1 MASCQDDDDHCPMMA
16 LDELNKT
23 VSRQMVLGTFSDL
36 IQLYDK
42 NNYSCHHEGHHLG
55 MWLYDYTRNLKE
67 ALNYATL
74 LCGGSVYHGIF
85 QSYFGGEQFVHNV
98 DKNQI
103 MITHLRPMGQENVNW
118 RQERDCIHGIG
129 DGLVKLYNYN
139 TTAAVDCCNEFRPRL
154 AQSAFSRGIFMENND
169 YFFETGKGDFDKYDI
184 YSPCNRAVEKFAPQ
198 CYYYHPEYASERNNL
213 TLEHNLTYAFAQCD
227 NISPDK
233 FAKYRYQRPTRPE
246 DDRRVIVCLE
256 RQPDHHADVVED
268 AGQEQAEDD
277 NGNERDNPKAI
288 AARPKPAT
296 TPAGRDRDAST
307 A

>member
-103 MITHLRPMGQENVNW
+103 IPDRVFVSESSTLLA
-118 RQERDCIHGIG
+118 
-129 DGLVKLYNYN
+129 LVYLKI
-139 TTAAVDCCNEFRPRL
+139 L
-154 AQSAFSRGIFMENND
+154 A
-169 YFFETGKGDFDKYDI
+169 KDI
-184 YSPCNRAVEKFAPQ
+184 NQF
-198 CYYYHPEYASERNNL
+198 
-213 TLEHNLTYAFAQCD
+213 
-227 NISPDK
+227 
-233 FAKYRYQRPTRPE
+233 
-246 DDRRVIVCLE
+246 
-256 RQPDHHADVVED
+256 
-268 AGQEQAEDD
+268 
-277 NGNERDNPKAI
+277 
-288 AARPKPAT
+288 
-296 TPAGRDRDAST
+296 
-307 A
+307 